1 MRIEKKRRLEE
12 KWGVIRWLTEFLE
25 VGVQEEKCNTKGEGE
40 VEQLEQITTLKIK
53 GKLEGGKENLL
64 EQQRGITSAMG
75 KFRTELWSRDGKNK
89 IN

>member
-40 VEQLEQITTLKIK
+40 VEQLEQITILEMGVNWRVEKKTCWNSK
-53 GKLEGGKENLL
+53 GK
-64 EQQRGITSAMG
+64 
-75 KFRTELWSRDGKNK
+75 
-89 IN
+89 